1 MLFYNGV
8 YIHKDVGDQYEL
20 VKNDI
25 GRHSNVRHIQ

>member
-8 YIHKDVGDQYEL
+8 YIHKDVGGQYEL

-25 GRHSNVRHIQ
+25 GRYSNVCNI